1 MTTDQAPAV
10 NRKSRVGT
18 VVSDKNDKTVIVS
31 VARAKRHR
39 LYHKVIRS
47 TKRYQ
52 VHDPDN
58 RATTG
63 DMVRIEECR
72 PISKLK
78 RWQLVEVLTERDVAE
93 VAAAEIDR
101 SLVQEVQ
108 RSAAH
113 TADAESADGRPA
125 AAALAPTVIAPAAA
139 TAAPAEAPAE
149 VTASEA
155 ATAAAPEAP
164 AEAAAPETAS
174 EATASETPPE
184 GGAVA

>member
-1 MTTDQAPAV
+1 MTTEQQPAAV
-10 NRKSRVGT
+10 NRKARIGT

-31 VARAKRHR
+31 VERAKRHR
-39 LYHKVIRS
+39 LYHKVIRT

-52 VHDPDN
+52 VHDPEN
-58 RATTG
+58 RATIG

-101 SLVQEVQ
+101 SLVEEVQ

-113 TADAESADGRPA
+113 A
-125 AAALAPTVIAPAAA
+125 
-139 TAAPAEAPAE
+139 AEASNE
-149 VTASEA
+149 
-155 ATAAAPEAP
+155 ATAAASTP
-164 AEAAAPETAS
+164 AEPASESGAAPTD
-174 EATASETPPE
+174 
-184 GGAVA
+184 GAAPRDGAAE

>member
-1 MTTDQAPAV
+1 MTTEQSAAAATPATV
-10 NRKSRVGT
+10 NRKSRIGT

-31 VARAKRHR
+31 VSRAKRHR

-52 VHDPDN
+52 VHDPEN
-58 RATTG
+58 RATIG

-78 RWQLVEVLTERDVAE
+78 RWQLVEVLNERDVAE
-93 VAAAEIDR
+93 VAAAEIDS

-113 TADAESADGRPA
+113 AADATGASAPA
-125 AAALAPTVIAPAAA
+125 ASAAPAAA
-139 TAAPAEAPAE
+139 GEAPAE
-149 VTASEA
+149 
-155 ATAAAPEAP
+155 
-164 AEAAAPETAS
+164 
-174 EATASETPPE
+174 
-184 GGAVA
+184 GGAAE

>member
-1 MTTDQAPAV
+1 MTTDQTPPAV

-18 VVSDKNDKTVIVS
+18 VVSDKNDKTVIVA

-52 VHDPDN
+52 VHDPEN

-101 SLVQEVQ
+101 SLVEEVQ

-113 TADAESADGRPA
+113 AAEASGADAPA
-125 AAALAPTVIAPAAA
+125 VVAMPTPTTSPAPP
-139 TAAPAEAPAE
+139 
-149 VTASEA
+149 S
-155 ATAAAPEAP
+155 
-164 AEAAAPETAS
+164 
-174 EATASETPPE
+174 PE
-184 GGAVA
+184 GGLAE

>member
-1 MTTDQAPAV
+1 MTTEQTPAAV

-18 VVSDKNDKTVIVS
+18 VVSDKNDKTVIVA
-31 VARAKRHR
+31 VERAKRHR

-52 VHDPDN
+52 VHDPEN
-58 RATTG
+58 RATIG

-78 RWQLVEVLTERDVAE
+78 RWQLVAVLTERDVAE

-101 SLVQEVQ
+101 SLVEEVQ

-113 TADAESADGRPA
+113 AADAGEAPSASA
-125 AAALAPTVIAPAAA
+125 APAAES
-139 TAAPAEAPAE
+139 P
-149 VTASEA
+149 S
-155 ATAAAPEAP
+155 
-164 AEAAAPETAS
+164 
-174 EATASETPPE
+174 E
-184 GGAVA
+184 GGAAE

>member
-1 MTTDQAPAV
+1 MTTEQSAAEATPAAV

-31 VARAKRHR
+31 VSRAKRHR

-52 VHDPDN
+52 VHDPEN
-58 RATTG
+58 RATIG

-113 TADAESADGRPA
+113 AADATGSTESA
-125 AAALAPTVIAPAAA
+125 APAASTPAPEA
-139 TAAPAEAPAE
+139 TSGGAPAE
-149 VTASEA
+149 
-155 ATAAAPEAP
+155 
-164 AEAAAPETAS
+164 
-174 EATASETPPE
+174 
-184 GGAVA
+184 GGATE